1 MLDIDAA
8 VALAVL
14 RVVTG
19 LVLAGHG
26 AQKVSGAFGG
36 QGFVSFVGA
45 AQRMGFRPPRL
56 WAYAS
61 AWGELLG
68 GLAFAVG
75 FLTPAAAAVLAVDML
90 VAIWKVHW
98 AKGFWITKGGY
109 EYALVMFCVFAVV
122 GLAGV
127 TAYSVDELLG
137 LATHT
142 PVLFV
147 AAFVVGLIAA
157 VVGGMPGRVQRQ
169 GEAGPLTPP

>member
-1 MLDIDAA
+1 MPEIDAP

-19 LVLAGHG
+19 LLLFGHG
-26 AQKVSGAFGG
+26 AQKVVGAFGG
-36 QGFVSFVGA
+36 QGFVNWIGA
-45 AQRMGFRPPRL
+45 AQRMSFRPPRL

-68 GLAFAVG
+68 GLAFATG
-75 FLTPAAAAVLAVDML
+75 FLTPVAAAVLAVDML

-98 AKGFWITKGGY
+98 AKGLFVTKGGY
-109 EYALVMFCVFAVV
+109 EYALVLFCVFAVV

-137 LATHT
+137 LAMHT

-147 AAFVVGLIAA
+147 AVFVVGLIAA
-157 VVGGMPGRVQRQ
+157 VVGGMTRREERQ
-169 GEAGPLTPP
+169 GEAGRLTPH

>member
-1 MLDIDAA
+1 MPEIDAP

-19 LVLAGHG
+19 LLLFGHG
-26 AQKVSGAFGG
+26 AQKVVGAFGG
-36 QGFVSFVGA
+36 QGFVNWIGA
-45 AQRMGFRPPRL
+45 AQRMSFRPPRL

-68 GLAFAVG
+68 GLAFATG
-75 FLTPAAAAVLAVDML
+75 FLTPVAAAVLAVDML

-98 AKGFWITKGGY
+98 AKGLFVTKGGY
-109 EYALVMFCVFAVV
+109 EYALVLFCVFAVV

-137 LATHT
+137 LAGHT

-147 AAFVVGLIAA
+147 AVFVVGLIAA
-157 VVGGMPGRVQRQ
+157 LVGGMTRREQRQ
-169 GEAGPLTPP
+169 GEAGRLTPH